1 MGIIGIVMIWNQFSW
16 PCYVDKWE
24 KFGLFLASIFCGDH
38 GIMDVSYFLETFAC
52 HDSLYKCIVGG
63 VLVVCFVPWL

>member
-1 MGIIGIVMIWNQFSW
+1 
-16 PCYVDKWE
+16 VDKWE

-63 VLVVCFVPWL
+63 VLVVCFVP